1 MMMTV
6 TGVFGFIGIL
16 LLIGFLADFL
26 FRKTNF
32 PDILILLALGYLI
45 GPVLKIVD
53 PSQVAPASELI
64 ASLALVVI
72 LFSAGLEFEFKK
84 VLLGAPRAIPLVLLG
99 VGVSIASIAAFTYYL
114 LDWGLMD
121 SLLLGTVV
129 GGTSSAIVVP
139 LISRARVPDQV
150 SSLLSLE
157 SALNSPIVIVLAL
170 VLIGAMSSGEAGLE
184 VSIIGQDIGI
194 RFGLGIGIGA
204 AVGFFW
210 LWMLTVLEKDPYSD
224 IATLAI
230 VFLFYFIVEALN
242 GSGVIFALVFGLI
255 LGNGVS
261 VARLFRI
268 KRTVEAT
275 DIMKRFHSQISFLI
289 KTFFFIYLGLIITF
303 KEPGLVV
310 LGVVLCLILLFGRY
324 IVVLLTSVGSR
335 TLLSNSGILT
345 TMFARGESAAVLT
358 QIVLAA
364 GILNAAVY
372 PDIIMAIIVTSVVIS
387 AIGIPIFAR
396 KPRQQDADVVQ
407 E

>member
-1 MMMTV
+1 MMTV

-84 VLLGAPRAIPLVLLG
+84 ILSGAPRAIPLVLLG

-170 VLIGAMSSGEAGLE
+170 VFIGAMSSGETGLQ

-194 RFGLGIGIGA
+194 RFGVGIGIGV

-224 IATLAI
+224 IVTLAI
-230 VFLFYFIVEALN
+230 VFLFYFVVEALN
-242 GSGVIFALVFGLI
+242 GSGIIFALVFGII

-275 DIMKRFHSQISFLI
+275 NIMKRFHSEIAFFI
-289 KTFFFIYLGLIITF
+289 KTFFFIYLGLMITF

-310 LGVVLCLILLFGRY
+310 LGVVLSLILLFGRY
-324 IVVLLTSVGSR
+324 IVVLLSSAGSR
-335 TLLSNSGILT
+335 TLFSNSGILT

-396 KPRQQDADVVQ
+396 KPRQKDEDIVQ

>member
-1 MMMTV
+1 MTV

-45 GPVLKIVD
+45 GPVLNIVD
-53 PSQVAPASELI
+53 PSQIAPASEII

-72 LFSAGLEFEFKK
+72 LFSAGLEFEFAK
-84 VLLGAPRAIPLVLLG
+84 VLSGAPRAIPLVLLG

-129 GGTSSAIVVP
+129 GGSSSAIVVP

-157 SALNSPIVIVLAL
+157 SALNSPIVIVFAL
-170 VLIGAMSSGEAGLE
+170 VLIGAMSSGETGLE
-184 VSIIGQDIGI
+184 VSIIGQNIGI

-230 VFLFYFIVEALN
+230 VFLFYFVVEALN

-261 VARLFRI
+261 VARLLRI

-275 DIMKRFHSQISFLI
+275 EIMKRFHSQISFLI
-289 KTFFFIYLGLIITF
+289 KTFFFIYLGLMITF

-310 LGVVLCLILLFGRY
+310 LGVVLSLILLFARY
-324 IVVLLTSVGSR
+324 IVVLLISAGSR
-335 TLLSNSGILT
+335 TLLANSGILT
-345 TMFARGESAAVLT
+345 TMFARGESAAVLI
-358 QIVLAA
+358 QIVVAA
-364 GILNAAVY
+364 GILNAYIY
-372 PDIIMAIIVTSVVIS
+372 PDIIMSIIVTTVVIS
-387 AIGIPIFAR
+387 AIGIPVFAR
-396 KPRQQDADVVQ
+396 KPRQQSADVLQ

>member
-1 MMMTV
+1 MTV
-6 TGVFGFIGIL
+6 TAVFGFIGIL
-16 LLIGFLADFL
+16 LLIGFVADFL

-45 GPVLKIVD
+45 GPVFHIVD

-72 LFSAGLEFEFKK
+72 LFSAGLEFEFAK
-84 VLLGAPRAIPLVLLG
+84 VLSGAPRAIPLVLLG

-114 LDWGLMD
+114 LDWELLD

-139 LISRARVPDQV
+139 LISRARVPTQV

-157 SALNSPIVIVLAL
+157 SALNSPIVIVFAL
-170 VLIGAMSSGEAGLE
+170 VLIGAMSSGGTGLE
-184 VSIIGQDIGI
+184 VSIIGQNIGI

-230 VFLFYFIVEALN
+230 VFLFYFVVEALH

-275 DIMKRFHSQISFLI
+275 DVMKRFHSQISFLI
-289 KTFFFIYLGLIITF
+289 KTFFFIYLGLMITF

-310 LGVVLCLILLFGRY
+310 LGVVLSLILLFGRY

-335 TLLSNSGILT
+335 TLLANSGILT

-364 GILNAAVY
+364 GILNAVVY
-372 PDIIMAIIVTSVVIS
+372 PDIIMSIIVTTVVIS

-396 KPRQQDADVVQ
+396 KSRQQNADAVQ

>member
-1 MMMTV
+1 MTV
-6 TGVFGFIGIL
+6 TAVFGFIGIL

-45 GPVLKIVD
+45 GPVFHIVN
-53 PSQVAPASELI
+53 PSEIAPASQII

-72 LFSAGLEFEFKK
+72 LFSAGLEFAFKK
-84 VLLGAPRAIPLVLLG
+84 VLSGAPRAIVLVILG

-139 LISRARVPDQV
+139 LVSRARVPTQV

-157 SALNSPIVIVLAL
+157 SVLNSPIVIVLAL
-170 VLIGAMSSGEAGLE
+170 VILGAMSSGETGLE

-194 RFGLGIGIGA
+194 RFGLGIGIGV

-210 LWMLTVLEKDPYSD
+210 LWMLTVLEKEAYSD
-224 IATLAI
+224 ITTLAI
-230 VFLFYFIVEALN
+230 VFLFYFVVEAFH

-268 KRTVEAT
+268 KRTIEAT
-275 DIMKRFHSQISFLI
+275 EIMKRFHTQISFLI
-289 KTFFFIYLGLIITF
+289 KTFFFIYLGLMITF

-310 LGVVLCLILLFGRY
+310 LGVVLSLILLFGRY

-358 QIVLAA
+358 QIVVAA
-364 GILNAAVY
+364 GILNASVY
-372 PDIIMAIIVTSVVIS
+372 PDIIMSIIVTTVVIS
-387 AIGIPIFAR
+387 AIGIPIFTR
-396 KPRQQDADVVQ
+396 KRLLQ
-407 E
+407 EP

>member
-1 MMMTV
+1 MT
-6 TGVFGFIGIL
+6 TAAVFGFIGIL

-45 GPVLKIVD
+45 GPVLNIVD
-53 PSQVAPASELI
+53 PSQIAPASEII

-84 VLLGAPRAIPLVLLG
+84 VLSGAPRAIPLVLLG

-139 LISRARVPDQV
+139 LISRARVPTQV

-157 SALNSPIVIVLAL
+157 SVLNSPIVIVLAL
-170 VLIGAMSSGEAGLE
+170 VILGAMSSGEAELE

-194 RFGLGIGIGA
+194 RFGLGVAIGA

-210 LWMLTVLEKDPYSD
+210 LWMLTLLEKEAYSD
-224 IATLAI
+224 ITTLAI
-230 VFLFYFIVEALN
+230 VFLFYFVVEAFH
-242 GSGVIFALVFGLI
+242 GSGVIFALVFGLM

-275 DIMKRFHSQISFLI
+275 EIMKRFHSQISFLI
-289 KTFFFIYLGLIITF
+289 KTFFFIYLGLMITF

-310 LGVVLCLILLFGRY
+310 LGVVLSLILLFGRY

-335 TLLSNSGILT
+335 ILLSNSGILT

-358 QIVLAA
+358 QIVVAA
-364 GILNAAVY
+364 GILNASVY
-372 PDIIMAIIVTSVVIS
+372 PDIIMSVIVTSVIIS

-396 KPRQQDADVVQ
+396 KSRQQNADAVQ

>member
-1 MMMTV
+1 MTV
-6 TGVFGFIGIL
+6 AGVFGFIGIL

-26 FRKTNF
+26 FRKTSF

-45 GPVLKIVD
+45 GPVLNIVD
-53 PSQVAPASELI
+53 PSQIAPASEII

-84 VLLGAPRAIPLVLLG
+84 VLLGAPRAIVLVLLG

-170 VLIGAMSSGEAGLE
+170 VILGAMSSGEAGLE
-184 VSIIGQDIGI
+184 LSIIGQDIGI
-194 RFGLGIGIGA
+194 RFGLGVGIGA

-210 LWMLTVLEKDPYSD
+210 LWMLTVLEKDPYGD

-230 VFLFYFIVEALN
+230 VFLFYFVVEALN

-310 LGVVLCLILLFGRY
+310 LGVFLSLILLFGRY

-335 TLLSNSGILT
+335 TLFSNSGILT
-345 TMFARGESAAVLT
+345 TMFARGESAAVLI
-358 QIVLAA
+358 QIVVAA
-364 GILNAAVY
+364 GILNASVY
-372 PDIIMAIIVTSVVIS
+372 PDIIMSIIVTSVVIS
-387 AIGIPIFAR
+387 SIGIPIFA
-396 KPRQQDADVVQ
+396 KKSCQQGADVVQ

>member
-1 MMMTV
+1 MTV
-6 TGVFGFIGIL
+6 AAIFGFIGIL

-45 GPVLKIVD
+45 GPVLNIVD
-53 PSQVAPASELI
+53 PSQIAPASEII

-72 LFSAGLEFEFKK
+72 LFSAGLEFEFIK
-84 VLLGAPRAIPLVLLG
+84 VLSGAPRAIVLVILG

-139 LISRARVPDQV
+139 LTSRARVPTQV

-157 SALNSPIVIVLAL
+157 SVLNSPIVIVVAL
-170 VLIGAMSSGEAGLE
+170 VILGAMSSGEAGLE

-210 LWMLTVLEKDPYSD
+210 LWLLTVLEKEAYSD
-224 IATLAI
+224 ITTLAI
-230 VFLFYFIVEALN
+230 VFLFYFVVEALH

-268 KRTVEAT
+268 KRTIEAT
-275 DIMKRFHSQISFLI
+275 EIMKSFHSQISFLI
-289 KTFFFIYLGLIITF
+289 KTFFFIYLGLMITF

-310 LGVVLCLILLFGRY
+310 LGVVLSLILLFGRY

-358 QIVLAA
+358 QIVVAA
-364 GILNAAVY
+364 GILNASVY
-372 PDIIMAIIVTSVVIS
+372 PDIIMSIIVTSVIIS
-387 AIGIPIFAR
+387 AIGIPIFTR
-396 KPRQQDADVVQ
+396 KRLLQ
-407 E
+407 EP

>member
-1 MMMTV
+1 MTV
-6 TGVFGFIGIL
+6 TAVFGFIGIL
-16 LLIGFLADFL
+16 LLIGFVADFL

-45 GPVLKIVD
+45 GPVFNIVD

-72 LFSAGLEFEFKK
+72 LFSAGLEFEFAK
-84 VLLGAPRAIPLVLLG
+84 VLSCAPRAIPLVLLG

-114 LDWGLMD
+114 LDWELLD

-139 LISRARVPDQV
+139 LMSRARVPAQV

-157 SALNSPIVIVLAL
+157 SALNSPIVIVFAL
-170 VLIGAMSSGEAGLE
+170 VLIGAMSSGGTGLE
-184 VSIIGQDIGI
+184 VSIIGQNIGI

-230 VFLFYFIVEALN
+230 VFLFYFVVEALH
-242 GSGVIFALVFGLI
+242 GSGIIFALVFGLI

-275 DIMKRFHSQISFLI
+275 DVMKRFHSQISFLI
-289 KTFFFIYLGLIITF
+289 KTFFFIYLGLMITF

-310 LGVVLCLILLFGRY
+310 LGVVLSLILLFGRY

-335 TLLSNSGILT
+335 TLLANSGILT

-364 GILNAAVY
+364 GILNAVVY
-372 PDIIMAIIVTSVVIS
+372 PDIIMSIIVTTVVIS

-396 KPRQQDADVVQ
+396 KSRQQNADAVQ

>member
-1 MMMTV
+1 MTV
-6 TGVFGFIGIL
+6 TAVFGFIGIL

-45 GPVLKIVD
+45 GPVFHIVD

-157 SALNSPIVIVLAL
+157 SALNSPIIIVIAL
-170 VLIGAMSSGEAGLE
+170 VLIGAMSSGETGLQ

-194 RFGLGIGIGA
+194 RFGVGIGIGV

-210 LWMLTVLEKDPYSD
+210 LWMLTVLEKDPYGD

-230 VFLFYFIVEALN
+230 VFLFYFVVEALN

-289 KTFFFIYLGLIITF
+289 KTFFFIYLGLMITF
-303 KEPGLVV
+303 KEPRLVV
-310 LGVVLCLILLFGRY
+310 LGVVLSLILLFGRY

-335 TLLSNSGILT
+335 TMFPNSGILT

-364 GILNAAVY
+364 GILNASVY
-372 PDIIMAIIVTSVVIS
+372 PDIIMSIIVTTVVIS

-396 KPRQQDADVVQ
+396 KSRQQNADVV
-407 E
+407 

>member
-1 MMMTV
+1 MTV
-6 TGVFGFIGIL
+6 TAVFGFIGIL
-16 LLIGFLADFL
+16 LLIGFVADFL

-45 GPVLKIVD
+45 GPVFNIVD

-72 LFSAGLEFEFKK
+72 LFSAGLEFEFAE
-84 VLLGAPRAIPLVLLG
+84 VLSGAPRAIPLVLLG

-114 LDWGLMD
+114 LDWELLD

-139 LISRARVPDQV
+139 LMSRARVPAQV

-157 SALNSPIVIVLAL
+157 SALNSPIVIVFAL
-170 VLIGAMSSGEAGLE
+170 VLIGAMSSGGTGLE
-184 VSIIGQDIGI
+184 VSIIGQNIGI

-230 VFLFYFIVEALN
+230 VFLFYFVVEALH
-242 GSGVIFALVFGLI
+242 GSGIIFALVFGLI

-275 DIMKRFHSQISFLI
+275 DVMKRFHSQISFLI
-289 KTFFFIYLGLIITF
+289 KTFFFIYLGLMITF

-310 LGVVLCLILLFGRY
+310 LGVVLSLILLFGRY

-335 TLLSNSGILT
+335 TLLANSGILT

-364 GILNAAVY
+364 GILNAVVY
-372 PDIIMAIIVTSVVIS
+372 PDIIMSIIVTTVVIS

-396 KPRQQDADVVQ
+396 KSRQQNADAVQ

>member
-1 MMMTV
+1 MTV
-6 TGVFGFIGIL
+6 TAVFGFIGIL

-45 GPVLKIVD
+45 GPVFHIVD

-72 LFSAGLEFEFKK
+72 LFSAGLEFEFAK
-84 VLLGAPRAIPLVLLG
+84 VLSVAPRAIPLVLLG
-99 VGVSIASIAAFTYYL
+99 VGVSIASMAAFTYYL
-114 LDWGLMD
+114 LDWGLLD

-139 LISRARVPDQV
+139 LISRARVPTQV

-157 SALNSPIVIVLAL
+157 SVLNSPIIIVIAL
-170 VLIGAMSSGEAGLE
+170 VILGAMSSGGAGLE
-184 VSIIGQDIGI
+184 LSIIGQDIGI
-194 RFGLGIGIGA
+194 RFGVGIGIGV

-210 LWMLTVLEKDPYSD
+210 LWMLTVLEKDPYGD

-230 VFLFYFIVEALN
+230 VFLFYFVVEALN

-289 KTFFFIYLGLIITF
+289 KTFFFIYLGLMITF
-303 KEPGLVV
+303 KEPRLVV
-310 LGVVLCLILLFGRY
+310 LGVVLSLILLFGRY

-335 TLLSNSGILT
+335 TMFSNSGILT

-364 GILNAAVY
+364 GILNASVY
-372 PDIIMAIIVTSVVIS
+372 PDIIMSIIVTTVVIS

-396 KPRQQDADVVQ
+396 KSRQQNADVV
-407 E
+407 

>member
-1 MMMTV
+1 MTV
-6 TGVFGFIGIL
+6 AGVFGFIGIL

-26 FRKTNF
+26 FRKTSF

-45 GPVLKIVD
+45 GPVLNIVD
-53 PSQVAPASELI
+53 PSKIAPASEVI

-84 VLLGAPRAIPLVLLG
+84 VLSGAPRAIVLVLLG
-99 VGVSIASIAAFTYYL
+99 VGASIASVAAFTYYL

-129 GGTSSAIVVP
+129 GGTSAAIVVP
-139 LISRARVPDQV
+139 LISRATVPAQI

-170 VLIGAMSSGEAGLE
+170 VILGAMSSGEAGLE
-184 VSIIGQDIGI
+184 LSIIGQDIGMQ
-194 RFGLGIGIGA
+194 FGIGIGIGV

-210 LWMLTVLEKDPYSD
+210 LWMLTLLEKEAYSD
-224 IATLAI
+224 IATLAL
-230 VFLFYFIVEALN
+230 VFLFYFVVEALHGN
-242 GSGVIFALVFGLI
+242 GVIFALVFGLI

-268 KRTVEAT
+268 KRTGEST
-275 DIMKRFHSQISFLI
+275 EIMKRFHSQISFLI
-289 KTFFFIYLGLIITF
+289 KTFFFIYLGLMITF
-303 KEPGLVV
+303 KEPLFVV
-310 LGVVLCLILLFGRY
+310 LGVVLSFILLFARY
-324 IVVLLTSVGSR
+324 IVVLLTSIGSR
-335 TLLSNSGILT
+335 SVLANSGILT

-358 QIVLAA
+358 QLVVAA
-364 GILNAAVY
+364 GVLNASVY
-372 PDIIMAIIVTSVVIS
+372 PDIIMSIIVTTVVIS
-387 AIGIPIFAR
+387 SIGIPIFAR
-396 KPRQQDADVVQ
+396 KSCQQNVDVVQ

>member
-1 MMMTV
+1 MTV
-6 TGVFGFIGIL
+6 TAVFGFIGIL

-45 GPVLKIVD
+45 GPVFHIVN
-53 PSQVAPASELI
+53 PSEIAPASQII

-72 LFSAGLEFEFKK
+72 LFSAGLEFAFKK
-84 VLLGAPRAIPLVLLG
+84 VLSGAPRAIVLVILG

-139 LISRARVPDQV
+139 LVSRARVPTQV

-157 SALNSPIVIVLAL
+157 SVLNSPIVIVLAL
-170 VLIGAMSSGEAGLE
+170 VILGAMSSGETGLE

-210 LWMLTVLEKDPYSD
+210 LWMLTVLEKEAYSD
-224 IATLAI
+224 ITTLAI
-230 VFLFYFIVEALN
+230 VFLFYFVVEALH

-268 KRTVEAT
+268 KRTIEAT
-275 DIMKRFHSQISFLI
+275 EIMKRFHTQISFLI
-289 KTFFFIYLGLIITF
+289 KTFFFIYLGLMITF

-310 LGVVLCLILLFGRY
+310 LGVVLSLILLFGRY

-358 QIVLAA
+358 QIVVAA
-364 GILNAAVY
+364 GILNASVY
-372 PDIIMAIIVTSVVIS
+372 PDIIMSIIVTTVVIS
-387 AIGIPIFAR
+387 AIGIPIFTR
-396 KPRQQDADVVQ
+396 KRLLQ
-407 E
+407 EP

>member
-1 MMMTV
+1 MTV
-6 TGVFGFIGIL
+6 AGVFGFIGIL

-26 FRKTNF
+26 FRKTSF

-45 GPVLKIVD
+45 GPVLNIVD
-53 PSQVAPASELI
+53 PSQIAPASEII

-84 VLLGAPRAIPLVLLG
+84 VLLGAPRAIVLVLLG

-170 VLIGAMSSGEAGLE
+170 VILGAMSSGEAGLE
-184 VSIIGQDIGI
+184 LSIIGQDIGI
-194 RFGLGIGIGA
+194 RFGLGVGIGA

-230 VFLFYFIVEALN
+230 VFLFYFVVEALN

-310 LGVVLCLILLFGRY
+310 LGVFLSLILLFGRY

-335 TLLSNSGILT
+335 TLFSNSGILT
-345 TMFARGESAAVLT
+345 TMFARGESAAVLI
-358 QIVLAA
+358 QIVVAA
-364 GILNAAVY
+364 GILNASVY
-372 PDIIMAIIVTSVVIS
+372 PDIIMSIIVTSVVIS
-387 AIGIPIFAR
+387 SIGIPIFA
-396 KPRQQDADVVQ
+396 KKSCQQGADVVQ

>member
-1 MMMTV
+1 MTV
-6 TGVFGFIGIL
+6 TAVFGFIGIL
-16 LLIGFLADFL
+16 LLIGFVADFL

-45 GPVLKIVD
+45 GPVFHIVD

-84 VLLGAPRAIPLVLLG
+84 VLLGAPRAISLVLLG
-99 VGVSIASIAAFTYYL
+99 VGVSIASVAAFTYYL

-121 SLLLGTVV
+121 SLLLGAIV
-129 GGTSSAIVVP
+129 GGTGAAIVVP
-139 LISRARVPDQV
+139 LMSRARVPAQV

-157 SALNSPIVIVLAL
+157 SALNSPIVIVFAL
-170 VLIGAMSSGEAGLE
+170 VLIGAMSSGGTGLE
-184 VSIIGQDIGI
+184 VSIIGQNIGI

-230 VFLFYFIVEALN
+230 VFLFYFVVEALH
-242 GSGVIFALVFGLI
+242 GSGIIFALVFGLI

-275 DIMKRFHSQISFLI
+275 DVMKRFHSQISFLI
-289 KTFFFIYLGLIITF
+289 KTFFFIYLGLMITF

-310 LGVVLCLILLFGRY
+310 LGVVLSLILLFGRY

-335 TLLSNSGILT
+335 TLLANSGILT

-364 GILNAAVY
+364 GILNAVVY
-372 PDIIMAIIVTSVVIS
+372 PDIIMSIIVTTVVIS

-396 KPRQQDADVVQ
+396 KSRQQNADAVQ

>member
-1 MMMTV
+1 MTV
-6 TGVFGFIGIL
+6 TAVFGFIGIL

-45 GPVLKIVD
+45 GPVFHIVN
-53 PSQVAPASELI
+53 PSEIAPASQII

-72 LFSAGLEFEFKK
+72 LFSAGLEFAFKK
-84 VLLGAPRAIPLVLLG
+84 VLSGAPRAIVLVILG

-139 LISRARVPDQV
+139 LVSRARVPTQV

-157 SALNSPIVIVLAL
+157 SVLNSPIVIVLAL
-170 VLIGAMSSGEAGLE
+170 VILGAMSSGETGLE

-210 LWMLTVLEKDPYSD
+210 LWMLTVLEKEAYSD
-224 IATLAI
+224 ITTLAI
-230 VFLFYFIVEALN
+230 VFLFYFVVEAFH

-268 KRTVEAT
+268 KRTIEAT
-275 DIMKRFHSQISFLI
+275 EIMKRFHTQISFLI
-289 KTFFFIYLGLIITF
+289 KTFFFIYLGLMITF

-310 LGVVLCLILLFGRY
+310 LGVVLSLILLFGRY

-358 QIVLAA
+358 QIVVAA
-364 GILNAAVY
+364 GILNASVY
-372 PDIIMAIIVTSVVIS
+372 PDIIMSIIVTTVVIS
-387 AIGIPIFAR
+387 AIGIPIFTR
-396 KPRQQDADVVQ
+396 KRLLQ
-407 E
+407 EP

>member
-1 MMMTV
+1 MTV
-6 TGVFGFIGIL
+6 AAIFGFIGIL

-53 PSQVAPASELI
+53 PSQIAPASQII

-84 VLLGAPRAIPLVLLG
+84 VLSGAPRAIPLVILG

-139 LISRARVPDQV
+139 LISRARAPTQV

-157 SALNSPIVIVLAL
+157 SVLNSPIVIVLAL
-170 VLIGAMSSGEAGLE
+170 VILGAMSSGEAGLE

-210 LWMLTVLEKDPYSD
+210 LWMLTVLEKEAYSD
-224 IATLAI
+224 ITTLAI
-230 VFLFYFIVEALN
+230 VFLFYFVVEALH

-268 KRTVEAT
+268 KRTIEAT
-275 DIMKRFHSQISFLI
+275 EIMKSFHSQISFLI
-289 KTFFFIYLGLIITF
+289 KTFFFIYLGLMITF

-310 LGVVLCLILLFGRY
+310 LGVVLSLILLFGRY

-358 QIVLAA
+358 QIVVAA
-364 GILNAAVY
+364 GILNASVY
-372 PDIIMAIIVTSVVIS
+372 PDIIMSIIVTTVVIS

-396 KPRQQDADVVQ
+396 KSR
-407 E
+407 

>member
-1 MMMTV
+1 MTV
-6 TGVFGFIGIL
+6 AAIFGFIGII

-53 PSQVAPASELI
+53 PSQIAPASQII

-72 LFSAGLEFEFKK
+72 LFSAGIEFEFAK
-84 VLLGAPRAIPLVLLG
+84 VLSGAPRAIPLVILG

-139 LISRARVPDQV
+139 LISRARVPTQV

-157 SALNSPIVIVLAL
+157 SVLNSPIVIVVAL
-170 VLIGAMSSGEAGLE
+170 VILGAMSSGEAGLE

-210 LWMLTVLEKDPYSD
+210 LWMLTVLEKEAYSD
-224 IATLAI
+224 ITTLAV
-230 VFLFYFIVEALN
+230 VFLFYFVVEALH

-268 KRTVEAT
+268 KRTIEAT
-275 DIMKRFHSQISFLI
+275 EIMKRFHTQISFFI
-289 KTFFFIYLGLIITF
+289 KTFFFIYLGLMITF

-310 LGVVLCLILLFGRY
+310 LGVVLSLILLFGRY

-358 QIVLAA
+358 QIVVAA
-364 GILNAAVY
+364 GILNASVY
-372 PDIIMAIIVTSVVIS
+372 PDIIMSIIVTSVIIS
-387 AIGIPIFAR
+387 AIGIPIFTR
-396 KPRQQDADVVQ
+396 KRLLQ
-407 E
+407 EP

>member
-1 MMMTV
+1 MTV
-6 TGVFGFIGIL
+6 AGVFGFIGIL

-26 FRKTNF
+26 FRKTSF

-45 GPVLKIVD
+45 GPVLNIVD
-53 PSQVAPASELI
+53 PSKIAPASEVI

-84 VLLGAPRAIPLVLLG
+84 VLSGAPRAIVLVLLG
-99 VGVSIASIAAFTYYL
+99 VGASIASVAAFTYYL

-129 GGTSSAIVVP
+129 GGTSAAIVVP
-139 LISRARVPDQV
+139 LISRATVPAQI

-170 VLIGAMSSGEAGLE
+170 VILGAMSSGEAGLE
-184 VSIIGQDIGI
+184 LSIIGQDIGMQ
-194 RFGLGIGIGA
+194 FGIGIGIGV

-210 LWMLTVLEKDPYSD
+210 LWMLTLLEKEAYSD
-224 IATLAI
+224 IATLAL
-230 VFLFYFIVEALN
+230 VFLFYFVVEALHGN
-242 GSGVIFALVFGLI
+242 GVIFALVFGLI

-268 KRTVEAT
+268 KRTGEST
-275 DIMKRFHSQISFLI
+275 EIMKRFHSQISFLI
-289 KTFFFIYLGLIITF
+289 KTFFFIYLGLMITF
-303 KEPGLVV
+303 KEPLFVV
-310 LGVVLCLILLFGRY
+310 LGVVLSFILLFARY
-324 IVVLLTSVGSR
+324 IVVLLTSIGSR
-335 TLLSNSGILT
+335 SVLANSGILT

-358 QIVLAA
+358 QLVVAA
-364 GILNAAVY
+364 GVLNASVY
-372 PDIIMAIIVTSVVIS
+372 PDIIMSIIVTTVVIS
-387 AIGIPIFAR
+387 SIGIPIFAR
-396 KPRQQDADVVQ
+396 KSCQQNADVVQ

>member
-1 MMMTV
+1 MMTV

-53 PSQVAPASELI
+53 PSQIAPASELI

-84 VLLGAPRAIPLVLLG
+84 VLSGAPRAIPLVLLG

-170 VLIGAMSSGEAGLE
+170 VLIEAMSGGETGIE
-184 VSIIGQDIGI
+184 ISIIGQDIGI
-194 RFGLGIGIGA
+194 RFGVGIGIGV

-224 IATLAI
+224 IVTLAI
-230 VFLFYFIVEALN
+230 VFLFYFVAEALN

-275 DIMKRFHSQISFLI
+275 DIMKRFHSEIAFFI
-289 KTFFFIYLGLIITF
+289 KTFFFIYLGLMITF
-303 KEPGLVV
+303 DEPGLVV
-310 LGVVLCLILLFGRY
+310 LGVVLSLILLFGRY
-324 IVVLLTSVGSR
+324 IVVLLSSVGSR

-345 TMFARGESAAVLT
+345 TMFARGESAAVLL

-364 GILNAAVY
+364 GIINAAVY

-396 KPRQQDADVVQ
+396 KPRQKDEDVVQ

>member
-1 MMMTV
+1 MMTV
-6 TGVFGFIGIL
+6 TGIFGFIGIL
-16 LLIGFLADFL
+16 LLIGFVADFL

-45 GPVLKIVD
+45 GPVFHIVD

-72 LFSAGLEFEFKK
+72 LFSAGLEFEFAK
-84 VLLGAPRAIPLVLLG
+84 VLSGAPRAIPLVILG
-99 VGVSIASIAAFTYYL
+99 VGVSIASVAAFTYYL

-139 LISRARVPDQV
+139 LISRARVPTQV

-157 SALNSPIVIVLAL
+157 SALNSPIVIVFAL
-170 VLIGAMSSGEAGLE
+170 VLIGAMSSGGTGLE
-184 VSIIGQDIGI
+184 VSIIGQNIGI

-230 VFLFYFIVEALN
+230 VFLFYFVVEALH
-242 GSGVIFALVFGLI
+242 GSGIIFALVFGLI

-275 DIMKRFHSQISFLI
+275 DVMKRFHSQISFLI
-289 KTFFFIYLGLIITF
+289 KTFFFIYLGLMITF

-310 LGVVLCLILLFGRY
+310 LGVVLSLILLFGRY

-335 TLLSNSGILT
+335 TLLANSGILT

-358 QIVLAA
+358 QIVVAA
-364 GILNAAVY
+364 GILNAYVY
-372 PDIIMAIIVTSVVIS
+372 PDIIMSIIVTTVVIS

-396 KPRQQDADVVQ
+396 KSRQQSVKEA
-407 E
+407 

>member
-1 MMMTV
+1 MTV
-6 TGVFGFIGIL
+6 TAVFGFIGIL
-16 LLIGFLADFL
+16 LLIGFVADFL

-45 GPVLKIVD
+45 GPVFNIVD

-72 LFSAGLEFEFKK
+72 LFSAGLEFEFAK
-84 VLLGAPRAIPLVLLG
+84 VLSGAPRAIPLVLLG

-114 LDWGLMD
+114 LDWELLD

-139 LISRARVPDQV
+139 LISRARVPTQV

-157 SALNSPIVIVLAL
+157 SALNSPIVIVFAL
-170 VLIGAMSSGEAGLE
+170 VLIGAMSSGGTGLE
-184 VSIIGQDIGI
+184 VSIIGQNIGI
-194 RFGLGIGIGA
+194 RFGLGIGIGV

-230 VFLFYFIVEALN
+230 VFLFYFVVEALH
-242 GSGVIFALVFGLI
+242 GSGIIFALVFGLI

-275 DIMKRFHSQISFLI
+275 DVMKRFHSQISFLI
-289 KTFFFIYLGLIITF
+289 KTFFFIYLGLMITF

-310 LGVVLCLILLFGRY
+310 LGVVLSLILLFGRY

-335 TLLSNSGILT
+335 TLLANSGILT

-358 QIVLAA
+358 QIVVAA
-364 GILNAAVY
+364 GILNAYVY
-372 PDIIMAIIVTSVVIS
+372 PDIIMSIIVTTVVIS

-396 KPRQQDADVVQ
+396 KSRQQSVKEA
-407 E
+407 

>member
-1 MMMTV
+1 MMTV
-6 TGVFGFIGIL
+6 AGVFGFIGIL

-26 FRKTNF
+26 FRKTSF

-45 GPVLKIVD
+45 GPVLNIVD
-53 PSQVAPASELI
+53 PSQIAPASEII

-72 LFSAGLEFEFKK
+72 LFSAGLEFEFKNI
-84 VLLGAPRAIPLVLLG
+84 LFCAPRAIPLVLLG
-99 VGVSIASIAAFTYYL
+99 VGVSIASVAAVTHYL

-170 VLIGAMSSGEAGLE
+170 VLIGAMSSGESGLE

-194 RFGLGIGIGA
+194 RFGVGIGIGV

-210 LWMLTVLEKDPYSD
+210 LWMLAVLEKEAYGD
-224 IATLAI
+224 ITTLAI
-230 VFLFYFIVEALN
+230 VFLFYFIVEAVH
-242 GSGVIFALVFGLI
+242 GSGVIFALVFGII

-275 DIMKRFHSQISFLI
+275 EIMRRFHSQISFLI
-289 KTFFFIYLGLIITF
+289 KTFFFIYLGLMITF

-310 LGVVLCLILLFGRY
+310 LGVVLSLILLFGRY
-324 IVVLLTSVGSR
+324 IVVLLSSAGSR
-335 TLLSNSGILT
+335 TLLANSGILT
-345 TMFARGESAAVLT
+345 TMFARGESAAVLI
-358 QIVLAA
+358 QVVVAA
-364 GILNAAVY
+364 GIINAAVY

-387 AIGIPIFAR
+387 AIGIPIFAG
-396 KPRQQDADVVQ
+396 KPQQQDADVVQ

>member
-1 MMMTV
+1 MTV
-6 TGVFGFIGIL
+6 TAVFGFIGIL
-16 LLIGFLADFL
+16 LLIGFLADYL

-45 GPVLKIVD
+45 GPVFHIVD
-53 PSQVAPASELI
+53 PSQIAPASQLI

-72 LFSAGLEFEFKK
+72 LFSAGLESEFAK
-84 VLLGAPRAIPLVLLG
+84 VFSCAPRAIVLVLLG
-99 VGVSIASIAAFTYYL
+99 VGVSIASTAAFTYYL
-114 LDWGLMD
+114 LDWELMD

-139 LISRARVPDQV
+139 LMSRARVPDQV

-157 SALNSPIVIVLAL
+157 SVLNSPIVIVIAL
-170 VLIGAMSSGEAGLE
+170 VILGAMSSGETGLE
-184 VSIIGQDIGI
+184 ISIIGQDIGI
-194 RFGLGIGIGA
+194 RFGLGVGIGA

-210 LWMLTVLEKDPYSD
+210 LWMLTLLEKEAYSD

-230 VFLFYFIVEALN
+230 VFLFYFIVEALH

-268 KRTVEAT
+268 KRTVEST
-275 DIMKRFHSQISFLI
+275 EIMRRFHSQISFLI
-289 KTFFFIYLGLIITF
+289 KTFFFIYLGLMISF
-303 KEPGLVV
+303 HEPGLVV
-310 LGVVLCLILLFGRY
+310 LGVVLSLMLLFARY

-335 TLLSNSGILT
+335 TLLTSSGILT

-358 QIVLAA
+358 QIVVAS
-364 GILNAAVY
+364 GIANASIY
-372 PDIIMAIIVTSVVIS
+372 PDIIMSIIVTTVVIS
-387 AIGIPIFAR
+387 AIGIPVFAR
-396 KPRQQDADVVQ
+396 KSRQQSADVVQ

>member
-1 MMMTV
+1 
-6 TGVFGFIGIL
+6 
-16 LLIGFLADFL
+16 
-26 FRKTNF
+26 
-32 PDILILLALGYLI
+32 
-45 GPVLKIVD
+45 
-53 PSQVAPASELI
+53 
-64 ASLALVVI
+64 
-72 LFSAGLEFEFKK
+72 
-84 VLLGAPRAIPLVLLG
+84 LVLLG

-170 VLIGAMSSGEAGLE
+170 VILGAMSSGEAGLE
-184 VSIIGQDIGI
+184 LSIIGQDIGI
-194 RFGLGIGIGA
+194 RFGLGVGIGA

-230 VFLFYFIVEALN
+230 VFLFYFVVEALN

-310 LGVVLCLILLFGRY
+310 LGVFLSLILLFGRY

-335 TLLSNSGILT
+335 TLFSNSGILT
-345 TMFARGESAAVLT
+345 TMFARGESAAVLI
-358 QIVLAA
+358 QIVVAA
-364 GILNAAVY
+364 GILNASVY
-372 PDIIMAIIVTSVVIS
+372 PDIIMSIIVTTVVIS
-387 AIGIPIFAR
+387 SIGIPIFA
-396 KPRQQDADVVQ
+396 KKSCQQGADVVQ